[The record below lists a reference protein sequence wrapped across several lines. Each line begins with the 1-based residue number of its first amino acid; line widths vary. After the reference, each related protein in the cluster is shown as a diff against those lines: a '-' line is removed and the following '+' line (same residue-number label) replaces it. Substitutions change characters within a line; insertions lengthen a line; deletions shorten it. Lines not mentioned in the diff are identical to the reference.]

1 MMALLSLNIGSMYN
15 SDGVIMTPMMLK
27 DMPDLN
33 SLTIRL
39 ILYQFTLPQPDVLL
53 LSILLITY
61 TQPLEIGLREAR
73 RCFYRP

>member
-39 ILYQFTLPQPDVLL
+39 ILYQFTLLQQDVLL

-61 TQPLEIGLREAR
+61 TQPLEIGKIL
-73 RCFYRP
+73 